1 MALLVAV
8 VTFLSVFVVFLL
20 IWLSLAND
28 SRQKVIRQ
36 RIEAVRK
43 AEQRG
48 EVNEDLRLV
57 RDELY
62 STVPLLH
69 RFLMH
74 VAWTGPLRDFIA
86 QAGMKTKPAKI
97 LLWSGVLGFG
107 AYVAAAQFLHMI
119 FLGLVAGLLAASI
132 PIGIVA
138 IKRRKRLEKFGEM
151 FPEAL
156 DLLGRAVR
164 AGHAFATGLEM
175 IANESPELLASEFR
189 KAFEERNFGLPMR
202 DALIN
207 LSERVPLVDVR
218 FFVTAFLVQKET
230 GGNLAEILDDL
241 ARLIRDRFRIQREV
255 RVKTAQGRLTA
266 GILIVLPIILL
277 IGLEIVNP
285 QYLNVLFTDPWGTL
299 ALGTA
304 AALQILGSLL
314 LWKIVHVEV

>member
-1 MALLVAV
+1 
-8 VTFLSVFVVFLL
+8 
-20 IWLSLAND
+20 
-28 SRQKVIRQ
+28 
-36 RIEAVRK
+36 
-43 AEQRG
+43 
-48 EVNEDLRLV
+48 
-57 RDELY
+57 
-62 STVPLLH
+62 
-69 RFLMH
+69 
-74 VAWTGPLRDFIA
+74 
-86 QAGMKTKPAKI
+86 
-97 LLWSGVLGFG
+97 
-107 AYVAAAQFLHMI
+107 
-119 FLGLVAGLLAASI
+119 
-132 PIGIVA
+132 
-138 IKRRKRLEKFGEM
+138 
-151 FPEAL
+151 
-156 DLLGRAVR
+156 
-164 AGHAFATGLEM
+164 
-175 IANESPELLASEFR
+175 
-189 KAFEERNFGLPMR
+189 MR